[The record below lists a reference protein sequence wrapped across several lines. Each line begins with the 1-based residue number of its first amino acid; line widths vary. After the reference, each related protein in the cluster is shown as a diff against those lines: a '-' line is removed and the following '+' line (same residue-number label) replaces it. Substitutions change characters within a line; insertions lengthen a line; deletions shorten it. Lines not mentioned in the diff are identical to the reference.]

1 MAAGLAAWS
10 KSAVRE
16 IGLYIPRGAIDFLSS
31 VVYNADIM
39 VMISIA
45 RDGKSFGNFSEA
57 AVREGLRS
65 GRYLPT
71 DLGWREGMATW
82 QPLSQF
88 AEFAADMPAGTPP
101 PGAPTP
107 GAPTTSPIVAP
118 GMIAQ
123 DSARTGLPWE
133 HRSGRGLLNAFFET
147 LVMVLTKPTA
157 AFTAMSR
164 EGGLSEPLIY
174 AVIGGSIGLIA
185 SLLFNLAFQSFGLLA
200 DRSNALTGMIGAGF
214 GLVFCI
220 ILMPVFV
227 AIAMFVGAGI
237 LHLCLMIVGGAKQPF
252 ETTFR
257 VLCFA
262 MGSTYPLMIVPIC
275 GGFIAGVWG
284 IVTECI
290 GLAQAH
296 ETDTG
301 RAVLAVFLPL
311 IVCCGGGVLVAFMF
325 GFLGALSQHAH

>member
-1 MAAGLAAWS
+1 MA
-10 KSAVRE
+10 
-16 IGLYIPRGAIDFLSS
+16 
-31 VVYNADIM
+31 
-39 VMISIA
+39 MISIA
-45 RDGKSFGNFSEA
+45 RDGKSFGNFSEE

-88 AEFAADMPAGTPP
+88 PEFAADMPAGTPP
-101 PGAPTP
+101 P
-107 GAPTTSPIVAP
+107 APTTPPASPIVAP
-118 GMIAQ
+118 GMVPQ
-123 DSARTGLPWE
+123 DSARAGLPWE
-133 HRSGRGLLNAFFET
+133 HRSERGLFNAFFET

-157 AFTAMSR
+157 AFTTMSR

-174 AVIGGSIGLIA
+174 AVIGGSMGLIA
-185 SLLFNLAFQSFGLLA
+185 SLLFNLAFQSFGFLAA
-200 DRSNALTGMIGAGF
+200 DRNALTGMVGAGI

-227 AIAMFVGAGI
+227 AIGMFIGAGI
-237 LHLCLMIVGGAKQPF
+237 LHVCLMIVGGAKQPF

-275 GGFIAGVWG
+275 GGVIAGVWG

-290 GLAQAH
+290 GLARAH

-311 IVCCGGGVLVAFMF
+311 IVCCGGGILLAFMF